1 MEKVILIKYGE
12 LTTKKGNRNFFIKN
26 LYEMLKHK
34 LKDYDVE
41 IIKEMSRMEIIFTND
56 QLEEI
61 LPIIKHVFGIHKY
74 HVAYKITTDLSVI
87 KKQIINI
94 LDLVKFKT
102 FKVEV
107 KRSDKSF
114 PMNSVE
120 LSKHLGGYILKNKPD
135 IKVDVHNPDVIMH
148 VEIKANN
155 ITYLYTNEYHGLG
168 GYPVGSQPKALL
180 MLSGGIDSPV
190 SGYLAM
196 KRGIK
201 LEAVYFEALPHT
213 SLQAREKVISLVKKL
228 VTYTDKI
235 ILHIVPFTEI
245 QEAIYKVAPHS
256 YGITIMRRMMYR
268 IMEQL
273 ANQRKAYAIV
283 NGESIGQV
291 ASQTLTSMKVINEVT
306 NLPII
311 RPVACLDK
319 LEIIDIAKKIDTYDI
334 SILPY
339 EDCCTIFVPK
349 HPVINPNSEEC
360 LKIEQKYDF
369 NNLIDDTLSK
379 IKTITIKDQEE
390 KQYEGLL

>member
-120 LSKHLGGYILKNKPD
+120 LSKHLGGYILKNKP
-135 IKVDVHNPDVIMH
+135 
-148 VEIKANN
+148 NN
-155 ITYLYTNEYHGLG
+155 N
-168 GYPVGSQPKALL
+168 K
-180 MLSGGIDSPV
+180 
-190 SGYLAM
+190 
-196 KRGIK
+196 
-201 LEAVYFEALPHT
+201 
-213 SLQAREKVISLVKKL
+213 
-228 VTYTDKI
+228 
-235 ILHIVPFTEI
+235 
-245 QEAIYKVAPHS
+245 S
-256 YGITIMRRMMYR
+256 Y
-268 IMEQL
+268 
-273 ANQRKAYAIV
+273 
-283 NGESIGQV
+283 
-291 ASQTLTSMKVINEVT
+291 
-306 NLPII
+306 
-311 RPVACLDK
+311 
-319 LEIIDIAKKIDTYDI
+319 
-334 SILPY
+334 
-339 EDCCTIFVPK
+339 
-349 HPVINPNSEEC
+349 
-360 LKIEQKYDF
+360 
-369 NNLIDDTLSK
+369 
-379 IKTITIKDQEE
+379 
-390 KQYEGLL
+390 